1 VINGTGARKLR
12 DESRGRRRHRQCAHV
27 CMRGP
32 ESTLTSATSLSVLN
46 IDLQIEHD
54 VYPDDL
60 LVDDRTSSSYP
71 L

>member
-1 VINGTGARKLR
+1 
-12 DESRGRRRHRQCAHV
+12 
-27 CMRGP
+27 MRGP